1 MKRTYQPSKL
11 VRKGDMVLDQ
21 EWPQGQV
28 DNSLQDEEQKVVKY
42 FQANN
47 S

>member
-1 MKRTYQPSKL
+1 
-11 VRKGDMVLDQ
+11 MVLDQ

-28 DNSLQDEEQKVVKY
+28 DNSLQDEGQKVVKD
-42 FQANN
+42 FQPNN